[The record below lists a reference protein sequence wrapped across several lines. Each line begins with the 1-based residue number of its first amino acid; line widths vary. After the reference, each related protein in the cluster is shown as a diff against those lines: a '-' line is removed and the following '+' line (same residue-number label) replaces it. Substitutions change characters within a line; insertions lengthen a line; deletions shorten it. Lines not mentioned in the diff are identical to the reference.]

1 MDTIGLI
8 EDYLIDRNDGMKQVL
23 TWFLNQV
30 MQQEALNQIQALPYE
45 RTGQRKARRNG
56 TRKRSLKTIHGG
68 IILDKPQLRE
78 IPFKTQVFERYSRV
92 ENSLR
97 IAIAEA
103 YLEGIATRRVKDVV
117 SKFGL
122 ETISA
127 SEVSRIA
134 KELDEKVKEFLDRP
148 IESEISYLFVDASYF
163 KIRSEGRYRSKAL
176 LIVTGIH
183 EDGYREVLGAKVED
197 NEDEPGWERLFDEL
211 KARGLKGVKLVISD
225 GHKGIQKA
233 VGKSFLG
240 ASWQMCNVH
249 FMRAVL
255 KNIPKKDK
263 AKVAYE
269 LKEALEDEG
278 KMQILADKLEDMGY
292 SKAAETI
299 ERFRFDLW
307 NYKAFP
313 RRHWRRIR
321 TTNGIERIN
330 KELKRRSR
338 AVGAF
343 SNDESL
349 LRMTVCIMMDINEEW
364 ITGKRYLSLEDE
376 GNLDTGLN

>member
-1 MDTIGLI
+1 MNTPELI
-8 EDYLIDRNDGMKQVL
+8 EDYLIDRNEGMKNVI

-45 RTGQRKARRNG
+45 RTNQRKARRNG
-56 TRKRSLKTIHGG
+56 IRKRSLKTLHGK
-68 IILDKPQLRE
+68 IILDKPQFRE
-78 IPFKTQVFERYSRV
+78 VPFRTQVFDRYSRV
-92 ENSLR
+92 EKSLR
-97 IAIAEA
+97 IAVAES
-103 YLEGIATRRVKDVV
+103 YLQGVSTRKVQEVV

-122 ETISA
+122 ENISA

-134 KELDEKVKEFLDRP
+134 KDLDEKVKEFLERP
-148 IESEISYLFVDASYF
+148 IEGEIDYLFLDASYF
-163 KIRSEGRYRSKAL
+163 KVRSQGRYKNKAL

-183 EDGYREVLGAKVED
+183 ENGYREILSAKVQD
-197 NEDEPGWERLFDEL
+197 NEDEPAWVSLFEELER
-211 KARGLKGVKLVISD
+211 RGLKGVQLVTSD

-233 VGKSFLG
+233 VEKSFLG

-263 AKVAYE
+263 AEVAYE
-269 LKEALEDEG
+269 LRVALEDES
-278 KMQILADKLEDMGY
+278 KMQILANKLNQKGY
-292 SKAAETI
+292 SKSAETI

-313 RRHWRRIR
+313 RPHWIKIR
-321 TTNGIERIN
+321 TTNGVERIN

-338 AVGAF
+338 VAGAF

-349 LRMTVCIMMDINEEW
+349 LRLAVCIMMDINEEW
-364 ITGKRYLSLEDE
+364 ITGRRYLSVED
-376 GNLDTGLN
+376 

>member
-1 MDTIGLI
+1 MSTPELI
-8 EDYLIDRNDGMKQVL
+8 EDYLVDRNEGMKNVI

-30 MQQEALNQIQALPYE
+30 MQREALDQIKAQRYE
-45 RTGQRKARRNG
+45 RTGQRRAQRNG
-56 TRKRSLKTIHGG
+56 TRKRSLKTIHGKV
-68 IILDKPQLRE
+68 ILDKPQLRGV
-78 IPFKTQVFERYSRV
+78 PFKTKVFERYSRA
-92 ENSLR
+92 EKSLK
-97 IAIAEA
+97 IAIAES
-103 YLEGIATRRVKDVV
+103 YLEGVSTRKIKEIV

-122 ETISA
+122 EDISP
-127 SEVSRIA
+127 SEVSRMA
-134 KELDEKVKEFLDRP
+134 KELDVKVKEFLERP
-148 IESEISYLFVDASYF
+148 IEGEIIYLFVDASYF
-163 KIRSEGRYRSKAL
+163 KVRSQGRYITKAL

-183 EDGYREVLGAKVED
+183 ENGYREILSAKVAD
-197 NEDEPGWERLFDEL
+197 NEDEPVWESLFEEL
-211 KARGLKGVKLVISD
+211 KLRGLKGVNLFVSD

-233 VGKSFLG
+233 VEKAFLG

-263 AKVAYE
+263 AEVAYE
-269 LKEALEDEG
+269 LREALEDES
-278 KMQILADKLEDMGY
+278 KMQILADKLNQKGY
-292 SKAAETI
+292 RKSAETI

-313 RRHWRRIR
+313 RQHWRRIR

-338 AVGAF
+338 VAGAF

-349 LRMTVCIMMDINEEW
+349 LRLAVCIMMDINEEW
-364 ITGKRYLSLEDE
+364 MTGKIYLSLEK
-376 GNLDTGLN
+376 